1 MPGPDGGLGNNRGDR
16 AHPSEHPRGPGPV
29 QNGQN
34 GHPQHPQRLGPAV
47 LTSHPVIV
55 ALAARVCQCAV
66 GAERLPLLAAA
77 LDDYLAGNRPVQTP

>member
-1 MPGPDGGLGNNRGDR
+1 MPGPDGGLGNNRDDR
-16 AHPSEHPRGPGPV
+16 AHPSEHPRGPNPI
-29 QNGQN
+29 QNGQ
-34 GHPQHPQRLGPAV
+34 GHPQHLSPAV
-47 LTSHPVIV
+47 ITSHPVIV

>member
-1 MPGPDGGLGNNRGDR
+1 MPGPDSDPGNNRDDR
-16 AHPSEHPRGPGPV
+16 AHPSEHSRGPGPV
-29 QNGQN
+29 QNGQA
-34 GHPQHPQRLGPAV
+34 HPQHLGPAV
-47 LTSHPVIV
+47 ITSHPVIV